1 MRLRII
7 TSIFFAAPR
16 FPAQGVRSSQDRGG
30 LSPSCRLLAAALIV
44 FAGWTLVPRAAS
56 ADGTLTLELPPSQA
70 ALQARAAARAK
81 AEASRPP
88 RSVIPARYRTPRSSP
103 YSYTNY
109 MRGQYPARGA
119 ENRNS
124 VVGLLGQIA
133 RQTPIYRGRS
143 SRTGLLTYAPA
154 GTYVAVQD
162 MAGAWY
168 GVLMADGSMGWL
180 RRSSLNLLN
189 YQVTRAAVT
198 VSPNYAA
205 PSSNATGSSV
215 PTGSDPGDI
224 YPRSTA
230 PYFTGDPNALLQE
243 AYRYLGVPYVWG
255 GNTAR
260 GIDCSGFIRNVFV
273 ACGFPLPRLGSDQ
286 MAYGVPVPVDQLRAG
301 DRLYF
306 GRRKERVGVTHTGLY
321 IGNGYFI
328 HSATSTHGVAISRL
342 DDPRFWRIY
351 VCARR

>member
-1 MRLRII
+1 MIG
-7 TSIFFAAPR
+7 APR
-16 FPAQGVRSSQDRGG
+16 PV
-30 LSPSCRLLAAALIV
+30 
-44 FAGWTLVPRAAS
+44 S

-88 RSVIPARYRTPRSSP
+88 RSVIPTRYRTPRDSP
-103 YSYTNY
+103 YSYTRY
-109 MRGQYPARGA
+109 ARGQYAARGA
-119 ENRNS
+119 ETRNP
-124 VVGLLGQIA
+124 VVGVLGQIA
-133 RQTPIYRGRS
+133 RQTPIYRGSS

-154 GTYVAVQD
+154 GTYVAVQGV
-162 MAGAWY
+162 AGAWY

-180 RRSSLNLLN
+180 RKSSLHLLN
-189 YQVTRAAVT
+189 YQVTRAAV
-198 VSPNYAA
+198 SIHPNYAA
-205 PSSNATGSSV
+205 PSSSAGGSSV
-215 PTGSDPGDI
+215 PSGDDPGDI
-224 YPRSTA
+224 YPRSAT
-230 PYFTGDPNALLQE
+230 PYFTGDVNALLRE

-255 GNTAR
+255 GNTAH
-260 GIDCSGFIRNVFV
+260 GIDCSGFVRNIFA
-273 ACGFPLPRLGSDQ
+273 ACGYPLPRLGSDQ

-306 GRRKERVGVTHTGLY
+306 GRRKERLGVTHTGLY
-321 IGNGYFI
+321 IGYGYFI